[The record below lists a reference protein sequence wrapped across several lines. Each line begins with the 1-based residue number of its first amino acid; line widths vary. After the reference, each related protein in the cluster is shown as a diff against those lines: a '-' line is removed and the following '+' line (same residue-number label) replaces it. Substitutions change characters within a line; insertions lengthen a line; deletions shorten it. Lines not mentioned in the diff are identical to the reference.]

1 MAFVQNL
8 GAKINPYASLLPR
21 GMQQSA
27 QQQAGRQFLGGLA
40 APFLAAAGPS
50 RYPMPTVAG
59 LAGVNPAIQSA
70 QQTQNVALQNAMNAQ
85 KLQMFQQ
92 QQNILASLSPPQP
105 TPRPPVNLAPTAP
118 LTIPTDMQSVPATL
132 TTNAVN
138 KSGPSM
144 AAYNTAMKQPI
155 GTPYPRAGV
164 PAAATPQSGAAAPG
178 GTFNM
183 LSGRMTQNNPP
194 TPDYRRIGMRLILA
208 GDPVRGKA
216 IMEMGKG
223 TTAMQNAA
231 AMGLRP
237 GTPEYNQHM
246 QNVTNPAA
254 RFEPK
259 YYVRSTDMNMDQI
272 SAMNEGMT
280 RAGQTNRLLETQ
292 KRLFESQPP
301 EAFGP
306 GSELLQNT
314 KDLFNAYGFTG
325 LANRLGATPGSEVAK
340 VLSGIATEITFDTT
354 GKLKGA
360 ISEKEI
366 ALAGQVA
373 SRITDTK
380 NAALANIEIRMAM
393 NDKEMQI
400 ARAINMRMR
409 SLTPSQRQQL
419 ISSDPQAITLMVEAE
434 SKKIDILPKIDAI
447 LKKYTPVAAN
457 SQEPIVKRSGNTG
470 SGN

>member
-1 MAFVQNL
+1 
-8 GAKINPYASLLPR
+8 
-21 GMQQSA
+21 MQQSA

-50 RYPMPTVAG
+50 KYPMPTVAG
-59 LAGVNPAIQSA
+59 LAGINPAIQSA
-70 QQTQNVALQNAMNAQ
+70 QNTQNVALQNAMNAQ
-85 KLQMFQQ
+85 KLQMLQKR
-92 QQNILASLSPPQP
+92 QNLLAQISGGQP
-105 TPRPPVNLAPTAP
+105 TPRPTVNLAPSAALPIPPQPANTA
-118 LTIPTDMQSVPATL
+118 QR
-132 TTNAVN
+132 
-138 KSGPSM
+138 GPSM
-144 AAYNTAMKQPI
+144 TAYNTAMQQ
-155 GTPYPRAGV
+155 R
-164 PAAATPQSGAAAPG
+164 AATPMAEPVNMFQAGAP
-178 GTFNM
+178 N
-183 LSGRMTQNNPP
+183 
-194 TPDYRRIGMRLILA
+194 YKRLGLQLIAA
-208 GDPVRGKA
+208 GDAVTGKA
-216 IMEMGKG
+216 LIDMGKG

-231 AMGLRP
+231 AIGLRP
-237 GTPEYNQHM
+237 GTPEYNQYM
-246 QNVTNPAA
+246 QNATNPAA

-259 YYVRSTDMNMDQI
+259 YSVRSTDINMDLI
-272 SAMNEGMT
+272 TSMNQGMT
-280 RAGQTNRLLETQ
+280 KAGQTNRLLETQ
-292 KRLFESQPP
+292 KRLFESQPA

-306 GSELLQNT
+306 GSQLLQNT
-314 KDLFNAYGFTG
+314 KDLFNAYGFPG
-325 LANRLGATPGSEVAK
+325 LANRLGATPGSEVSK

-400 ARAINMRMR
+400 SRAINMRMR

-419 ISSDPQAITLMVEAE
+419 ITSDPQAITLMVEAE

-457 SQEPIVKRSGNTG
+457 PRTPVIKKSGTTG
-470 SGN
+470 SGT

>member
-8 GAKINPYASLLPR
+8 GAKINPYASLLPS

-92 QQNILASLSPPQP
+92 QQNILASLSPAQP
-105 TPRPPVNLAPTAP
+105 TQRPPVNLAPSAALPISPQLANTP
-118 LTIPTDMQSVPATL
+118 QL
-132 TTNAVN
+132 
-138 KSGPSM
+138 GPSM
-144 AAYNTAMKQPI
+144 TAYNTAMQQPA

-164 PAAATPQSGAAAPG
+164 AAAATPQGGVAAPG

-183 LSGRMTQNNPP
+183 LSGRMSQNNPP
-194 TPDYRRIGMRLILA
+194 TPDYRDIGRRLILA

-216 IMEMGKG
+216 LMDMGKG

-231 AMGLRP
+231 AIGLRP
-237 GTPEYNQHM
+237 GTPEYNQYM
-246 QNVTNPAA
+246 QNVTNPAE

-259 YYVRSTDMNMDQI
+259 YSVRSTDMNMDLI
-272 SAMNEGMT
+272 GSMNEGMT
-280 RAGQTNRLLETQ
+280 KAGKTNRLLETQ

-306 GSELLQNT
+306 GSDLLQNT

-325 LANRLGATPGSEVAK
+325 LANRLGATPGSEVSK

-393 NDKEMQI
+393 NEKEMQI
-400 ARAINMRMR
+400 SRAVNMRMR

-419 ISSDPQAITLMVEAE
+419 ITSDAQAITLMVEAE
-434 SKKIDILPKIDAI
+434 GKKIDILPKIDAI
-447 LKKYTPVAAN
+447 LKKYTPVSAN
-457 SQEPIVKRSGNTG
+457 SQDPIVKRSGNTG
-470 SGN
+470 SGG